1 MKRLSKKQM
10 IIFAIG
16 QLGWSM
22 LSGIISAWLVTFYL
36 PTSGDITNGAVQ
48 YIVPGL
54 VIGGFMTVL
63 GLITALSRIFDAVTD
78 PLIASL
84 SDRSKNPKGRRIPFM
99 KVAAIPLSI
108 VTVLLFCAPVAGQS
122 AWNIVWISVAIV
134 LFYLFM
140 TMYCTPYNALISEFG
155 KTQEDR
161 MFISTAI
168 SLTFFAGTLLAYLPF
183 VFAGASYD
191 ANTGVV
197 TGKIVTNI
205 LTGAGMG
212 IEAAYAWSYRI
223 CFIVLAVIATVAML
237 LPTFLLKEKDY
248 VDTKPSDENV
258 IKSLVSTFKNKDF
271 RTFSLSDIMYWVGL
285 TMFQTG
291 LPFFVKISMGF
302 DAGMVMVFMGG
313 MTVLSAVFYPFVT
326 KMVKKFGKKKL
337 VIAGF
342 LGLAICYA
350 IAGISS
356 IPGLLPEQGAANGL
370 SWAFGAAIMIISALP
385 MALLGIIPQSIV
397 ADVAEAE
404 AVTTGQNREGMF
416 FAARTFAMKFGQ
428 SLAMILFT
436 SLAVAMPDPSSTGDE
451 VFPGKAGMILVAA
464 AAVLFCVAGA
474 VILLF
479 YREKKIMK
487 TIAKEGD
494 EAFMKAIESEKDLG
508 EEKEEEK

>member
-22 LSGIISAWLVTFYL
+22 LSGIIGAWLVTFYL
-36 PTSGDITNGAVQ
+36 PTSGDKAAGATN

-54 VIGGFMTVL
+54 IIGGFMTVL

-84 SDRSKNPKGRRIPFM
+84 SDRSKNPRGRRIPFM
-99 KVAAIPLSI
+99 MIAALPLAI
-108 VTVLLFCAPVAGQS
+108 VTVLLFCAPFGSQETGNVG
-122 AWNIVWISVAIV
+122 NIIWISVAVV

-168 SLTFFAGTLLAYLPF
+168 SLTFFAGTLLAYTPF
-183 VFAGASYD
+183 VFAGAGINAD
-191 ANTGVV
+191 
-197 TGKIVTNI
+197 
-205 LTGAGMG
+205 TGAYEPKLITGMLVNG
-212 IEAAYAWSYRI
+212 GMSQVDAYTWSFRI
-223 CFIVLAVIATVAML
+223 SFIVLAVIATVAML
-237 LPTFLLKEKDY
+237 LPTFLLKEKEF
-248 VDTKPSDENV
+248 VDTKPSEENV
-258 IKSLVSTFKNKDF
+258 IRSLVSTFKNKDF
-271 RTFSLSDIMYWVGL
+271 RTFSVSDIMYWVGL

-291 LPFFVKISMGF
+291 LPFFVKVSMGF
-302 DAGMVMVFMGG
+302 DGGMVMVFMGG

-326 KMVKKFGKKKL
+326 SLVKKFGKKKL

-342 LGLAICYA
+342 LGLAICYS
-350 IAGISS
+350 IAAISS
-356 IPGLLPEQGAANGL
+356 IPNLLPEQGHANAL
-370 SWAFGAAIMIISALP
+370 SWVFGIIIMVVAALP

-436 SLAVAMPDPSSTGDE
+436 SLAVAMPDPSSTADE
-451 VFPGKAGMILVAA
+451 VFPGKGGMILVAA
-464 AAVLFCVAGA
+464 VAVAFCVAGA

-479 YREKKIMK
+479 YREKKVMR

-494 EAFMKAIESEKDLG
+494 EAFLKAIEN
-508 EEKEEEK
+508 EKE

>member
-22 LSGIISAWLVTFYL
+22 LSGIIGAWLVTYYL
-36 PTSGDITNGAVQ
+36 PTAQDMGAGAIQ
-48 YIVPGL
+48 YIRPGL
-54 VIGGFMTVL
+54 IIGGFMTIL

-84 SDRSKNPKGRRIPFM
+84 SDRSKNPRGRRMPFM
-99 KVAAIPLSI
+99 QIAAIPLAV
-108 VTVLLFCAPVAGQS
+108 VTVLLFCAPFGAHDAGGNVG
-122 AWNIVWISVAIV
+122 NIIWISVAVI

-168 SLTFFAGTLLAYLPF
+168 SLTFFAGTLLAYTPF
-183 VFAGASYD
+183 VFAGLLRSSV
-191 ANTGVV
+191 GF
-197 TGKIVTNI
+197 
-205 LTGAGMG
+205 
-212 IEAAYAWSYRI
+212 AWGYRI
-223 CFIVLAVIATVAML
+223 CFIVLAVIATVCML
-237 LPTFLLKEKDY
+237 LPTFLIKEKDY
-248 VDTKPSDENV
+248 VDTKPSNENV
-258 IKSLVSTFKNKDF
+258 FKSLASTFKNRDF

-291 LPFFVKISMGF
+291 LPFFVKVSMAF
-302 DAGMVMVFMGG
+302 DGGMVMVFMGG

-326 KMVKKFGKKKL
+326 KLVKKFGKKKL

-342 LGLAICYA
+342 VGLALCYG
-350 IAGISS
+350 IAAVSS
-356 IPGLLPEQGAANGL
+356 IPGVLPVAETNPDLPATANGL
-370 SWAFGAAIMIISALP
+370 SWVFGIAIMVIAALP

-404 AVTTGQNREGMF
+404 AVTTGENREGMF

-436 SLAVAMPDPSSTGDE
+436 SFAIIGTTQAADSNDIVASK
-451 VFPGKAGMILVAA
+451 PGMMIVAIVAA
-464 AAVLFCVAGA
+464 AFCLLGA
-474 VILLF
+474 VILIF
-479 YREKKIMK
+479 YREKKVMK
-487 TIAKEGD
+487 IIAKEGD
-494 EAFMKAIESEKDLG
+494 EAFMKAIENEKDLG
-508 EEKEEEK
+508 EEKAE

>member
-63 GLITALSRIFDAVTD
+63 GLITALSRVFDAITD

-99 KVAAIPLSI
+99 KIAAIPLSI

-134 LFYLFM
+134 LFYTFM

-168 SLTFFAGTLLAYLPF
+168 SLTFFAGTLLAYTPF
-183 VFAGASYD
+183 VFAG
-191 ANTGVV
+191 
-197 TGKIVTNI
+197 
-205 LTGAGMG
+205 LLRGAVGF
-212 IEAAYAWSYRI
+212 AWSYRI
-223 CFIVLAVIATVAML
+223 CFIVLAVIACVCML
-237 LPTFLLKEKDY
+237 LPTFLLNEKEF
-248 VDTKPSDENV
+248 VETKPSDENV

-291 LPFFVKISMGF
+291 LPFFVKVSMAF
-302 DAGMVMVFMGG
+302 DEGLVMVFMGG
-313 MTVLSAVFYPFVT
+313 MTVLSALFYPFVT

-350 IAGISS
+350 IAAVSS
-356 IPGLLPEQGAANGL
+356 IEGICDGGVI
-370 SWAFGAAIMIISALP
+370 SWIFGGAIMVISALP

-436 SLAVAMPDPSSTGDE
+436 SLAILGTTQATNSNDIVASNFGLLI
-451 VFPGKAGMILVAA
+451 VAIVAA
-464 AAVLFCVAGA
+464 VFCVLGA
-474 VILLF
+474 IILIF
-479 YREKKIMK
+479 YREKKVMK

-494 EAFMKAIESEKDLG
+494 EAFLKAIESEKDLG

>member
-99 KVAAIPLSI
+99 KIAAIPLSI

-168 SLTFFAGTLLAYLPF
+168 SLTFFAGTLLAYTPF
-183 VFAGASYD
+183 VFAG
-191 ANTGVV
+191 
-197 TGKIVTNI
+197 
-205 LTGAGMG
+205 LLRGAVG
-212 IEAAYAWSYRI
+212 YAWSYRI
-223 CFIVLAVIATVAML
+223 CFIVLAVIACVCML
-237 LPTFLLKEKDY
+237 LPTFLLNEKEF

-291 LPFFVKISMGF
+291 LPFFVKVSMAF
-302 DAGMVMVFMGG
+302 DEGLVMVFMGG

-342 LGLAICYA
+342 LGLALCYA
-350 IAGISS
+350 IAAVSS
-356 IPGLLPEQGAANGL
+356 IEGICDGGII
-370 SWAFGAAIMIISALP
+370 SWIFGGAIMVISALP

-436 SLAVAMPDPSSTGDE
+436 SLAILGTTQATDSNDIVASNFGLLI
-451 VFPGKAGMILVAA
+451 VAIVAA
-464 AAVLFCVAGA
+464 AFCIGGA

-479 YREKKIMK
+479 YREKKVMK

-494 EAFMKAIESEKDLG
+494 EAFLKAIESEKDLG
-508 EEKEEEK
+508 EEKEEK

>member
-1 MKRLSKKQM
+1 M

-63 GLITALSRIFDAVTD
+63 GLITALSRVFDAVTD

-168 SLTFFAGTLLAYLPF
+168 SLTFFAGTLLAYTPF
-183 VFAGASYD
+183 VFAG
-191 ANTGVV
+191 
-197 TGKIVTNI
+197 
-205 LTGAGMG
+205 LLRGAVG
-212 IEAAYAWSYRI
+212 YAWSYRI
-223 CFIVLAVIATVAML
+223 CFIVLAVAACVCML
-237 LPTFLLKEKDY
+237 LPTFLLNEKEF
-248 VDTKPSDENV
+248 VETKPSDENV
-258 IKSLVSTFKNKDF
+258 VKSLVSTFKNKDF

-291 LPFFVKISMGF
+291 LPFFVKVSMAF
-302 DAGMVMVFMGG
+302 DEGLVMVFMGG

-350 IAGISS
+350 IAAVSS
-356 IPGLLPEQGAANGL
+356 IEGICDGGLI
-370 SWAFGAAIMIISALP
+370 SWIFGGAIMVISALP

-494 EAFMKAIESEKDLG
+494 EAFLKAIESEKDLG
-508 EEKEEEK
+508 EEKEEK